1 MALPE
6 DDPPPG
12 VPEWVVTYGDM
23 MSLLLT
29 FFIML
34 VSMAEMKQDGK
45 VRAALDALEQR
56 FGPDIG
62 KFASPGASMQESSS
76 NEFASSTGMSS
87 EMGDKRKGVESAGQA
102 GPSKTVKRIGHG
114 TLITLGGPCLF
125 ERFDD
130 HLTDAMKEDLETI
143 ADVLANKPNQVVV
156 RGHATR
162 EIVPPGFKFAEANRE
177 RFRDPWHL
185 SYARADAVA
194 KYLIAHGIAE
204 RRIQLSAAGDSEPRI
219 ISRDKDLQREN
230 RRVDVFVIDAY
241 TTSKSGSSDGAH

>member
-1 MALPE
+1 MIE

-34 VSMAEMKQDGK
+34 VSISEQKQDGK
-45 VRAALDALEQR
+45 VRAMLDSLEQR
-56 FGPDIG
+56 FGPEHG
-62 KFASPGASMQESSS
+62 KFSAPGASYQESSS
-76 NEFASSTGMSS
+76 NEFAASTGASS
-87 EMGDKRKGVESAGQA
+87 EGGTKRRGIESNGRA

-125 ERFDD
+125 EAFDAQ
-130 HLTDAMKEDLETI
+130 LTTTMQQDLQVL
-143 ADVLANKPNQVVV
+143 ADVLANRPNQIVV

-162 EIVPPGFKFAEANRE
+162 EAMPAGSK
-177 RFRDPWHL
+177 FRDAWHL

-194 KYLIAHGIAE
+194 KYLVSRGIAQ
-204 RRIQLSAAGDSEPRI
+204 RRLLLSAAGDSEPRI
-219 ISRDKDLQREN
+219 RSRDKEIQREN

-241 TTSKSGSSDGAH
+241 TTHDSAAENGTR

>member
-34 VSMAEMKQDGK
+34 VSISEQKQDGR
-45 VRAALDALEQR
+45 VRALLDALEQR
-56 FGPDIG
+56 FGPDDG
-62 KFASPGASMQESSS
+62 KYGAPGTSLQENSSF
-76 NEFASSTGMSS
+76 EHAASTGVSS
-87 EMGDKRKGVESAGQA
+87 EGGTRKRGVDSAGRA

-125 ERFDD
+125 EAFDAT
-130 HLTDAMKEDLETI
+130 LNDAMKRDLASI
-143 ADVLANKPNQVVV
+143 AAVLASRPNQIVV

-162 EIVPPGFKFAEANRE
+162 EALPASAAY
-177 RFRDPWHL
+177 RDAWDL
-185 SYARADAVA
+185 SYARAEAVA
-194 KYLIAHGIAE
+194 KYLIDLGIAQH
-204 RRIQLSAAGDSEPRI
+204 RILLSAAGDSEPRI
-219 ISRDKDLQREN
+219 RSRDKELQREN

-241 TTSKSGSSDGAH
+241 TSPGLKPENGGN

>member
-34 VSMAEMKQDGK
+34 VSMSEQKQDGK

-56 FGPDIG
+56 FGPDHG
-62 KFASPGASMQESSS
+62 KFGSPGTSFQESSS
-76 NEFASSTGMSS
+76 YEYAASTGMSS
-87 EMGDKRKGVESAGQA
+87 EGGTGRHGIDSKGMA

-125 ERFDD
+125 EPFDCS
-130 HLTDAMKEDLETI
+130 LTEAMKQDLETI
-143 ADVLANKPNQVVV
+143 AEVLAHRPNRVVV

-162 EIVPPGFKFAEANRE
+162 EALPTDS
-177 RFRDPWHL
+177 RFRDQWDL
-185 SYARADAVA
+185 SFGRADAVA
-194 KYLIAHGIAE
+194 KYLIEHGISE
-204 RRIQLSAAGDSEPRI
+204 NRIQLSSAGDSEPRI
-219 ISRDKDLQREN
+219 VSRNKELQREN

-241 TTSKSGSSDGAH
+241 TSSATGTAEGPR

>member
-34 VSMAEMKQDGK
+34 VSMAETKQDGK
-45 VRAALDALEQR
+45 VRAALNSLEQR
-56 FGPDIG
+56 FGPDDG
-62 KFASPGASMQESSS
+62 RFGTPGTSMQDSSNFDQASSS
-76 NEFASSTGMSS
+76 GMSS
-87 EMGDKRKGVESAGQA
+87 EGGDKRRGVDQKVRGA
-102 GPSKTVKRIGHG
+102 GPSKTVKRIGEG

-125 ERFDD
+125 ETFDD
-130 HLTDAMKEDLETI
+130 QLTDAMKADLETI
-143 ADVLANKPNQVVV
+143 ARVLEHKPNQIVV

-162 EIVPPGFKFAEANRE
+162 ESVPANAVVPA
-177 RFRDPWHL
+177 RFRDPWTL
-185 SYARADAVA
+185 SYARAESVA
-194 KYLIAHGIAE
+194 KYLMAHGIRE
-204 RRIQLSAAGDSEPRI
+204 HRLQLSAAGDSEPRI
-219 ISRDKDLQREN
+219 VSRSKELQREN

-241 TTSKSGSSDGAH
+241 TTPRSGSFAEPN

>member
-1 MALPE
+1 MIE

-34 VSMAEMKQDGK
+34 VSMSSQKQDGK

-56 FGPDIG
+56 FGPDNG
-62 KFASPGASMQESSS
+62 KHGAPGTSLQESGSY
-76 NEFASSTGMSS
+76 EFAASSGMSS
-87 EMGDKRKGVESAGQA
+87 EGGTQRRGVDSAGLA

-125 ERFDD
+125 ESFDD
-130 HLTDAMKEDLETI
+130 RLTDAMRRDLQII
-143 ADVLANKPNQVVV
+143 AEVLSNRANRVVV

-162 EIVPPGFKFAEANRE
+162 EAPPPGA
-177 RFRDPWHL
+177 RFSDPWDL
-185 SYARADAVA
+185 SFARANAVA
-194 KYLIAHGIAE
+194 KYLIAQGIAAN
-204 RRIQLSAAGDSEPRI
+204 RIQISAAGDSEPRI
-219 ISRDKDLQREN
+219 ISRDKKIQREN
-230 RRVDVFVIDAY
+230 HRVDVFVIDAY
-241 TTSKSGSSDGAH
+241 ISPGTPAGGPT

>member
-34 VSMAEMKQDGK
+34 VSISEIKKEGK
-45 VRAALDALEQR
+45 VRALLDALEQR
-56 FGPDIG
+56 FGPDDG
-62 KFASPGASMQESSS
+62 KFSAPGTSLQESSAF
-76 NEFASSTGMSS
+76 EFAGSTGSSS
-87 EMGDKRKGVESAGQA
+87 EGGTKRHGIHSRGRA
-102 GPSKTVKRIGHG
+102 GPSKAVKRIGHG

-125 ERFDD
+125 EAFSAE
-130 HLTDAMKEDLETI
+130 LTDAMKRDLAVI
-143 ADVLANKPNQVVV
+143 ATVLADRPNQIVV

-162 EIVPPGFKFAEANRE
+162 EAMPAGLKY
-177 RFRDPWHL
+177 RDAWDL
-185 SYARADAVA
+185 SYARAEAA
-194 KYLIAHGIAE
+194 GKYLTEQGIAE
-204 RRIQLSAAGDSEPRI
+204 RRIFLCAAGDSEPRI
-219 ISRDKDLQREN
+219 RSRDKEMQREN

-241 TTSKSGSSDGAH
+241 ITLGAKGR

>member
-1 MALPE
+1 MSMPE

-34 VSMAEMKQDGK
+34 VSISDQKQDGR
-45 VRAALDALEQR
+45 VRALLDSLEQR
-56 FGPDIG
+56 FGPEDG
-62 KFASPGASMQESSS
+62 KYGAPGTSFQESSAM
-76 NEFASSTGMSS
+76 EYAASTGMTS
-87 EMGDKRKGVESAGQA
+87 EGGTQKRGVESKGRA

-125 ERFDD
+125 EAFRAD
-130 HLTDAMKEDLETI
+130 LTDAMKQDLDVI
-143 ADVLANKPNQVVV
+143 AKVLAGRPNQIVV

-162 EIVPPGFKFAEANRE
+162 EAMPADST
-177 RFRDPWHL
+177 FRDPWEL
-185 SYARADAVA
+185 SYARAEAAAD
-194 KYLIAHGIAE
+194 YLIAHGIAE
-204 RRIQLSAAGDSEPRI
+204 RRIVLSAAGDSEPRI
-219 ISRDKDLQREN
+219 RSRDKEMQREN

-241 TTSKSGSSDGAH
+241 TTQP

>member
-1 MALPE
+1 MIE

-34 VSMAEMKQDGK
+34 VSMSEQKQDGK
-45 VRAALDALEQR
+45 VRAALDALQQQ
-56 FGPDIG
+56 FGPEAG
-62 KFASPGASMQESSS
+62 KYGAPGTSLQESSMY
-76 NEFASSTGMSS
+76 EFAASTGMSS
-87 EMGDKRKGVESAGQA
+87 EGGTKTKGIASEGLA

-114 TLITLGGPCLF
+114 TLITLGGPCVF
-125 ERFDD
+125 EEFDER
-130 HLTDAMKEDLETI
+130 LTDAMKKDLEIVAELLSTR
-143 ADVLANKPNQVVV
+143 PNLIVV

-162 EIVPPGFKFAEANRE
+162 NTLPAGTK
-177 RFRDPWHL
+177 FRDIWEL

-194 KYLIAHGIAE
+194 KYLISHGIAE
-204 RRIQLSAAGDSEPRI
+204 DRLQLSAAGDSEPRI
-219 ISRDKDLQREN
+219 ISRDKEIQREN

-241 TTSKSGSSDGAH
+241 TSPDTESGNRPR